1 MAWTTPSTWAS
12 GDWNLQIRDN
22 MTYMFNNLP
31 PVGSVLPW
39 AGGSTGPGAS
49 TGWLPCDGRSLSTT
63 GTYATLFGVIGHG
76 FGGSGGSF
84 NIPNMAGRSIFGVG
98 WDGTGNS
105 VNHFVSEG
113 ILGAGG
119 SNFGDH
125 AHGLAGN
132 ANASTNSSSGNT
144 GTTHKH
150 SAAANTYN
158 HGHAFVNSGNV
169 AVGSGSGTNAAAPS
183 HGHGF
188 TSSTFNHDHG
198 IVDHDSTHSHTVTSD
213 TSIAGSTSNVTS
225 GYDTRPPFIGM
236 YFIIRYV

>member
-39 AGGSTGPGAS
+39 AGGSTGPGVS

-63 GTYATLFGVIGHG
+63 GTYATLFGVVGYG

-105 VNHFVSEG
+105 VNHAVSQG
-113 ILGAGG
+113 IYGVGG

-125 AHGLAGN
+125 AHGLSGN
-132 ANASTNSSSGNT
+132 ANASTSTSIGVDGAHNHTFG
-144 GTTHKH
+144 
-150 SAAANTYN
+150 ANTYN
-158 HGHAFVNSGNV
+158 HGHGFVSSGNV
-169 AVGSGSGTNAAAPS
+169 LAANGNGTSVAAPS
-183 HGHGF
+183 HNHSF
-188 TSSTFNHDHG
+188 AASTFNHDHG
-198 IVDHDSTHSHTVTSD
+198 WNNHAGHSHNAS
-213 TSIAGSTSNVTS
+213 SSTSVDGTTSGVSS